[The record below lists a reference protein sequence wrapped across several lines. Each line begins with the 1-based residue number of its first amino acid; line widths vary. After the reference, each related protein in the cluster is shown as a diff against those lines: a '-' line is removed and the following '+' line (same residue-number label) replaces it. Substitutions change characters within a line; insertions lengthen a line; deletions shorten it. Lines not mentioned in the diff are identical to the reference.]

1 MLFRLLYFRLLRMAK
16 SRPQEKAPPK
26 TRLKAKTSSNS
37 SSSSSLQLPINFII
51 VTVSMAVAVWF
62 GYKGYLETR
71 VNTPYDVNKVCK
83 LSSSNFTYSQD
94 LVS

>member
-1 MLFRLLYFRLLRMAK
+1 MAK

-26 TRLKAKTSSNS
+26 IRLKVKTSSNSS

-71 VNTPYDVNKVCK
+71 VNTPYDVNKVCE